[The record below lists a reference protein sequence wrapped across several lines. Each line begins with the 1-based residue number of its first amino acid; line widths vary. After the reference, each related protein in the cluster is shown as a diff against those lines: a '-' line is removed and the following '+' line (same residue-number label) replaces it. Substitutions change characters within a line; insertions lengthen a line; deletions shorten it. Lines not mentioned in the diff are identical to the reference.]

1 MIPEAPAGVFAPM
14 MTVHDTQHLSDAFV
28 RLQQGCLRL
37 GYRYLAADARA
48 WPLTNLVM
56 EKAGRLLL
64 LALVPRTPPDRLR
77 EVYRQ
82 LRDAHAGAG
91 VLLAGALPV
100 HDPRVSDLFLALRD
114 APVAYVDLESGHY
127 RGQDG
132 AEAREDLPDA
142 LTPAALDWLLAPE
155 TAARVADVDCRAAL
169 KAHLAEQRTPT
180 PWLTYAIIAACVAMF
195 GIALALGGMDGAL
208 RMRGE
213 VVLALGALSA
223 AHVGAGEWW
232 RLLTAGALH
241 GSAFHLFMNMMALLY
256 FGAPLEGWEG
266 RWRLGTLFLYS
277 VFTSSVISLYL
288 LPGAL
293 SVGASGGL
301 FGLLGGMVALLWRY
315 RRTLEPDLGKGLYDW
330 LKSILPIN
338 LVISFVPG
346 INWAG
351 HFGGFLGGFL
361 LGLVVLRPPFVRARL
376 APWER
381 VAVMAVLLL
390 TGVFTVYV
398 IGRIPAALLR

>member
-1 MIPEAPAGVFAPM
+1 
-14 MTVHDTQHLSDAFV
+14 
-28 RLQQGCLRL
+28 
-37 GYRYLAADARA
+37 
-48 WPLTNLVM
+48 
-56 EKAGRLLL
+56 
-64 LALVPRTPPDRLR
+64 
-77 EVYRQ
+77 
-82 LRDAHAGAG
+82 
-91 VLLAGALPV
+91 
-100 HDPRVSDLFLALRD
+100 
-114 APVAYVDLESGHY
+114 
-127 RGQDG
+127 
-132 AEAREDLPDA
+132 
-142 LTPAALDWLLAPE
+142 
-155 TAARVADVDCRAAL
+155 
-169 KAHLAEQRTPT
+169 
-180 PWLTYAIIAACVAMF
+180 
-195 GIALALGGMDGAL
+195 MDGAL

-223 AHVGAGEWW
+223 ARVGAGEWW